1 LIRNYLITLGILI
14 LLPSYSNA
22 SEECPICTGIH
33 EHLHAIFPNTV
44 VQSVKPSPM
53 IGMYEVVMG
62 NNIMYTDQAANL
74 FLIGHIF
81 NPRTNMDL
89 TSQRLADIKRISFT
103 NLPLKDAIAS
113 GDKNAKKLA
122 VFTDPECPYCK
133 KLEHMLRHLHGIRV
147 YSFLM
152 PLVQLHPDSKRKA
165 QNIWCAKNQ
174 HQALINTM
182 VNNQIMP
189 DINCN
194 NPIDRNIKLAES
206 LGIMGTPT
214 LISESGKVMNGMP
227 RSEQALLE
235 WLK

>member
-53 IGMYEVVMG
+53 IGMY
-62 NNIMYTDQAANL
+62 D
-74 FLIGHIF
+74 
-81 NPRTNMDL
+81 TNMDL